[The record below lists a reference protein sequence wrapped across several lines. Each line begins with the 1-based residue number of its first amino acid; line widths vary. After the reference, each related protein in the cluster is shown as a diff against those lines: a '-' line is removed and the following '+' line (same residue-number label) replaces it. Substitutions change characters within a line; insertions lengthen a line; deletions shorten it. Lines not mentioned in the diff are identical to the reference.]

1 MELPDLLAG
10 QAFAFMLLMC
20 RAGAALMSAPGW
32 GEADLPAPMRLGF
45 ALAFTLL
52 LLPGLAPTL
61 PAPPALLDRAAAL
74 ILVETGAGLLLG
86 MAARL
91 VAMALPVAGQIA
103 ALSLGIS
110 NAVVFDPVL
119 AGQGGVLSRLFGLM
133 AAVLVF
139 ATDLWQLPLAA
150 IAGSYRVLPPGLA
163 FPAGDAAALITGAVG
178 AGFALALQL
187 AAPFVLAALVFNG
200 ALGLLA
206 RLVPQLQVF
215 FVALP
220 IQVLGGLAL
229 LAMLLAGISASWV
242 AAARGTISAMLPG
255 L

>member
-1 MELPDLLAG
+1 MELPDFLAG
-10 QAFAFMLLMC
+10 QAFAFVLLLC

-32 GEADLPAPMRLGF
+32 GEADLPAPIRLGF

-52 LLPGLAPTL
+52 LLPGMAPAL
-61 PAPPALLDRAAAL
+61 PAPPDRIGHAAGL
-74 ILVETGAGLLLG
+74 IVVETGAGLLLG

-91 VAMALPVAGQIA
+91 IVLALPIAGQLA
-103 ALSLGIS
+103 ALSLGIA
-110 NAVVFDPVL
+110 NAVVFDPAL
-119 AGQGGVLSRLFGLM
+119 AGQGGVLSRLFGLL

-150 IAGSYRVLPPGLA
+150 LAGSYRLLPPGLA
-163 FPAGDAAALITGAVG
+163 FPAGDAAALITGAVAG
-178 AGFALALQL
+178 GFALALQL

-200 ALGLLA
+200 ALGLVA

-220 IQVLGGLAL
+220 VQVLGGLAL
-229 LAMLLAGISASWV
+229 LAMLLGGISTAWL
-242 AAARGTISAMLPG
+242 AAARGTIAAMLPG
-255 L
+255 M